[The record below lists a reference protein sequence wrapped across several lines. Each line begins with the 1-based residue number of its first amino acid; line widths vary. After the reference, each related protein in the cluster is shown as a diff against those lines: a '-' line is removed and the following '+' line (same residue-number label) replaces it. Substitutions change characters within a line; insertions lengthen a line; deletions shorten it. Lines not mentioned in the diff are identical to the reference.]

1 MILSCPSCATQ
12 YTLDEAQLGPAG
24 RTVRCAACKA
34 TWHAVRPEEPIELP
48 PVEKEPPARTED
60 LNTVKAD
67 KLGKSYRALQDY
79 KKRMKALA
87 AQGLIWGALAACCAA
102 VFVTG
107 YLLRVDIVRTFPR
120 VAGAYAMVGLPVYG
134 TNLRFVDQSAST
146 VVEGGRFVV
155 TVKAQVSN
163 TSDKAE
169 PVPPVRVALLDS
181 TLQPFN
187 TVVMPSNGLVVAPH
201 ATRTLSFDVA
211 DPKNL
216 TAHLDLRFDMLA
228 MKHMKAV
235 PAGRAVAAAETPK
248 REQVATAGS
257 ETDAPADP
265 ETAAPAAVPAP
276 LASPALRTA
285 HTSMSTDDVAS
296 QNPVP
301 VSNGQS

>member
-12 YTLDEAQLGPAG
+12 YTLDEAQLGPNG

-34 TWHAVRPEEPIELP
+34 TWRAERKEEPIELP

-87 AQGLIWGALAACCAA
+87 AQGLIWGALAACFAGVLTTA
-102 VFVTG
+102 
-107 YLLRVDIVRTFPR
+107 YMLRVDIVRTFPR

-134 TNLRFVDQSAST
+134 TNLRFGDQSATSA
-146 VVEGGRFVV
+146 VEGGRFVV
-155 TVKAQVSN
+155 TVKAQVNN
-163 TSDKAE
+163 TSDKPEA
-169 PVPPVRVALLDS
+169 VPPVRVALLDS

-187 TVVMPSNGLVVAPH
+187 TVVLPSNGLVVAPH
-201 ATRTLSFDVA
+201 TTRTLTFDVA

-235 PAGRAVAAAETPK
+235 PAGRTVAATETPT
-248 REQVATAGS
+248 REQVATAAS

-265 ETAAPAAVPAP
+265 EPAAQAVVPAP
-276 LASPALRTA
+276 LASPALRPA

-296 QNPVP
+296 PNPVP
-301 VSNGQS
+301 SPSGQS